1 MMMEVIQDY
10 NMAIDGKQITSRG
23 IAQQSGLGVFVS
35 EIIYGSEFLSL
46 GQPLL
51 ISNIDSA
58 TDHPTTDAQPQ
69 LDAVTTSPP
78 LIADIWYKYHTSG
91 SPYTSVIAPRI
102 IGEFVQFK
110 GQKSGGDL
118 GYSGIYQKLSG
129 LTVGKEYYV
138 DITIPYMA
146 IEGTFTVNTYY
157 STGSGTFQYSSK
169 SFTMPYSGGNMTTSF
184 TAQSPN
190 DIILFDYTTESTSS
204 VVQQIYSISV
214 KEKQEYLV
222 PLYASDMWGNN
233 HQVLR
238 LNLGNT
244 LPDET

>member
-1 MMMEVIQDY
+1 
-10 NMAIDGKQITSRG
+10 MAIDGKQITSRG
-23 IAQQSGLGVFVS
+23 IAQQSGLGVFTS

-69 LDAVTTSPP
+69 LDAVITSPP
-78 LIADIWYKYHTSG
+78 SIANIWYKYHTSG
-91 SPYTSVIAPRI
+91 SPYTNIAAPTI
-102 IGEFVQFK
+102 SGEFAQFTGHK
-110 GQKSGGDL
+110 DSGDL
-118 GYSGIYQKLSG
+118 SYTGIYQKLSG
-129 LTVGKEYYV
+129 LTIGKEYYV
-138 DITIPYMA
+138 DVAIPYMSIA
-146 IEGTFTVNTYY
+146 GTFTVNTYY
-157 STGSGTFQYSSK
+157 SRGGGFIQYSTK

-204 VVQQIYSISV
+204 VVQHVYSISV

-222 PLYASDMWGNN
+222 PVYASDMWGNN

-244 LPDET
+244 LSDS